1 MRITC
6 LPKVTQLMGGHLKT
20 EIKPFRFSVLAC
32 VNDLILPE
40 NQHQVPYVSFIFF

>member
-1 MRITC
+1 
-6 LPKVTQLMGGHLKT
+6 MGGHLKT

-40 NQHQVPYVSFIFF
+40 NQHQVPYVSFIFFWVNIYHYLLI